1 MDEGLINI
9 IIYRQRSINII
20 IIVLKPIIMD
30 KRRKK
35 IYIFDFLRIEIT
47 VSNDWG
53 CKFIFFW
60 LDISKWS
67 INKYNDSVS
76 RV

>member
-1 MDEGLINI
+1 MDEGLIII
-9 IIYRQRSINII
+9 IIYRQRSINTV

-30 KRRKK
+30 KRWKE

-47 VSNDWG
+47 VSNDWR

>member
-53 CKFIFFW
+53 CKFIFF
-60 LDISKWS
+60 
-67 INKYNDSVS
+67 
-76 RV
+76 